1 MFLSLELSDY
11 AQHKHCLLGCK
22 YWWYFVMSPANWI
35 YIFSISSWSSSCF
48 SLMVGI
54 IPIDFFK
61 LFLTLET
68 YLDDRSKDILFI
80 IYSMRN
86 KISIAWANFLRMK
99 VFGSVSYISTKLSY
113 LVLFLMIPYPV
124 SIVILMRVVIKTQ
137 LSVILAK
144 IGVWSEGYSL
154 KY

>member
-11 AQHKHCLLGCK
+11 AQHEHCFLGCK
-22 YWWYFVMSPANWI
+22 HWWYFVMSPTAWI
-35 YIFSISSWSSSCF
+35 YIFSISPWSSSCL
-48 SLMVGI
+48 SLMIWI

-68 YLDDRSKDILFI
+68 YLNDGSKYNKFI

-86 KISIAWANFLRMK
+86 KISIAWANLLRMK

-124 SIVILMRVVIKTQ
+124 SIVIFMRVVIKTQ
-137 LSVILAK
+137 LSVIFAK

-154 KY
+154 K